1 MEWVNVMVKG
11 VPINEYS
18 IKRTKRAILKFKG
31 SNFIKRFNQS
41 KYLLL
46 LFLPCFLYFV
56 IFRYLPIYGLV
67 IAFKNYKIFAGF
79 NESPWVGFKYFKMF
93 FESPDSLIIVRNTIL
108 LGLNNL
114 FWGFP
119 APIIF
124 ALVLNEVRNMA
135 FKRTVQTISY
145 LPYFMSPVVVVGMV
159 IAFLSPRNGTI
170 NNFIVSL
177 GGQPINFLMEPGLFR
192 PIYVCMGIW
201 QNMGWGAILYLAA
214 LSSIDPTLYEA
225 ANIDGANKLRQIWHV
240 TLPGI
245 TPTIVTLFILD
256 TGQLLEIGF
265 EKVFLLY
272 NPAIYSTADV
282 VSTYVYRIGL
292 INSNFSYATAI
303 GMSMSVISLIF
314 ISISN
319 YLSRKLGDTSLW

>member
-1 MEWVNVMVKG
+1 M
-11 VPINEYS
+11 
-18 IKRTKRAILKFKG
+18 
-31 SNFIKRFNQS
+31 
-41 KYLLL
+41 
-46 LFLPCFLYFV
+46 YFV

-67 IAFKNYKIFAGF
+67 IAFKDYKIFKGF
-79 NESPWVGFKYFKMF
+79 SASPWVGLKYFKMF
-93 FESPDSLIIVRNTIL
+93 IENPDSLEIVRNTIL
-108 LGLNNL
+108 LGVNNL
-114 FWGFP
+114 LWGFP

-159 IAFLSPRNGTI
+159 ITFLSPRTGAI

-177 GGQPINFLMEPGLFR
+177 GGQPVNFLMEPGLFR
-192 PIYVCMGIW
+192 PIYVCMEIW

-214 LSSIDPTLYEA
+214 LSAIDPNLYEA
-225 ANIDGANKLRQIWHV
+225 AGIDGANKLSQIWHV

-245 TPTIVTLFILD
+245 TPTIVTLFILN
-256 TGQLLEIGF
+256 TGQMLEISF

-292 INSNFSYATAI
+292 INNNFSYASAI

-314 ISISN
+314 ISASN
-319 YLSRKLGDTSLW
+319 YISRKVGETSLW